1 MRFTTFTFPA
11 FSVTDALQ
19 RMHWNYGGQS
29 CTLGG
34 TLSSRRGAGRSGCR
48 SMMQGEHLTGAGKWS
63 LVIHILTGRRST
75 APPTPHNP
83 SHTLDFVRCEG
94 KKDVGETIGCSP
106 PPRVHEP

>member
-1 MRFTTFTFPA
+1 MYMFMYIYIHTSVLISYIKKNMRFTTFTFPA

-48 SMMQGEHLTGAGKWS
+48 SMMQGEHLTGAQVVTRDSHLDWPQ
-63 LVIHILTGRRST
+63 IYR
-75 APPTPHNP
+75 PPY
-83 SHTLDFVRCEG
+83 
-94 KKDVGETIGCSP
+94 P
-106 PPRVHEP
+106 P